1 MNKKFTKAYQI
12 TTNMIDKNDVI
23 KVSTLLDIAQEI
35 AGKHADVL
43 GCGFEPMIKQN
54 LIRVVVRNYV
64 EIYKEPKNFDEITAV
79 TYPLKPR
86 FVEFNRDTEFY
97 HNGEL
102 FAAVRSTW
110 MVINIKNYQVEAPN
124 FFDSYTDSL
133 GFFKRRIKKLPTL
146 EKSELTKIKDIE
158 IVYSMLDHNGHM
170 NNTKYLDFYLDI
182 FKPTNSTKT
191 LQIEYIKQSF
201 LDETLELYIN
211 DKGEKRYLAG
221 YKNDEL
227 RFYMECEEFKN

>member
-1 MNKKFTKAYQI
+1 MNEKFTKTYQI
-12 TTNMIDKNDVI
+12 TTNMMDKNDVI
-23 KVSTLLDIAQEI
+23 KVSTLLDIAQKI

-54 LIRVVVRNYV
+54 LIWVVVRNYV
-64 EIYKEPKNFDEITAV
+64 EIYKEPKNFDEIIAA

-102 FAAVRSTW
+102 FSAVRSTW

-124 FFDSYTDSL
+124 FFGSYTDSL
-133 GFFKRRIKKLPTL
+133 GFFKRRIKKLPAID
-146 EKSELTKIKDIE
+146 KSELKKVKDIE

-191 LQIEYIKQSF
+191 LQVEYIKQSF
-201 LDETLELYIN
+201 LDDTLELYIN
-211 DKGEKRYLAG
+211 DKGEERYLAG

-227 RFYMECEEFKN
+227 RFYMECEEFKD

>member
-12 TTNMIDKNDVI
+12 TTNMMDKNDVI

-54 LIRVVVRNYV
+54 LIRVVVRNCV

-102 FAAVRSTW
+102 FAAVRSTR